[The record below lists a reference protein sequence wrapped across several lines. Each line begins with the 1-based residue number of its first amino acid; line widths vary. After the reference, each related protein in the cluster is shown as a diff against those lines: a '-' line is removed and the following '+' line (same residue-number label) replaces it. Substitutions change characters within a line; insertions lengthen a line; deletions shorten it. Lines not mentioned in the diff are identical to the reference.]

1 MYVDPSFIDL
11 PVSSYNLGGHHIR
24 LLLYPACSVRSLGPA
39 DGNDLVS
46 HGQDSAMAT
55 DEDDFADVHHDTPLP
70 ILVRA
75 TNGKSKEK
83 RSDKVKLAT
92 VVQSDALE
100 AFYARYAEVCRAGMS
115 SLKPRDRSKRKAKAR
130 KKKGGPAGVGAA

>member
-1 MYVDPSFIDL
+1 
-11 PVSSYNLGGHHIR
+11 
-24 LLLYPACSVRSLGPA
+24 
-39 DGNDLVS
+39 
-46 HGQDSAMAT
+46 MAT
-55 DEDDFADVHHDTPLP
+55 DEDDFADLHNDTPLP

-75 TNGKSKEK
+75 TNGKSQKN

-100 AFYARYAEVCRAGMS
+100 AFYARYADVCRTGMV

-130 KKKGGPAGVGAA
+130 KKKGGPAAA